1 VRRQPREPLLLE
13 ERDEARARDHRERLA
28 RRDGLAALLLLADA
42 AIRDGHVLLRVVL
55 ERGGA
60 VRGLLRVERF
70 GEREVAGL
78 EERGVAVEDH
88 EVLDEGL
95 HGAPELVDTAA
106 ASMSSVWDARSGRMS
121 SPVLTLPQNPFLDC
135 RLGKVEHGLVVQD
148 TMGEQLV
155 GRLSGKRLGNAVMCI
170 RKETNLML
178 DLLGSSRRYTRS
190 RYVRRDWIRFCLGL
204 Q

>member
-42 AIRDGHVLLRVVL
+42 AVRDGHVLLRVVP
-55 ERGGA
+55 ERRGA
-60 VRGLLRVERF
+60 VRGLLRVERL
-70 GEREVAGL
+70 GKREVAGL

-95 HGAPELVDTAA
+95 HGAPELMDTAA
-106 ASMSSVWDARSGRMS
+106 ASMSSVWDARSGRMN
-121 SPVLTLPQNPFLDC
+121 SPVLTLPRDPFLDC

-155 GRLSGKRLGNAVMCI
+155 GRLSGK
-170 RKETNLML
+170 
-178 DLLGSSRRYTRS
+178 
-190 RYVRRDWIRFCLGL
+190 
-204 Q
+204 